1 MFCRRAPDRVLGNA
15 RSAFH
20 TEHRCRKTMTEK
32 TQLLLLKMFT
42 STSKNVQFN
51 IPTVAYS
58 NVHFNIQKR
67 SFQHP
72 NSQLFLILISPTF
85 IVSWFSRPSLHP
97 NASRAAGCKQ
107 RVRTFDPS
115 TRSEIQVENIARIDS
130 ALTLLQN
137 RHDFVI
143 KWSHINA
150 LSNMFL
156 PSCLDTAACA
166 PVWSASSV
174 QRSSVWRLDTQ
185 RFFGDFF

>member
-1 MFCRRAPDRVLGNA
+1 MFI
-15 RSAFH
+15 S
-20 TEHRCRKTMTEK
+20 TS
-32 TQLLLLKMFT
+32 QLFLFKMFT
-42 STSKNVQFN
+42 STSKNVQLN
-51 IPTVAYS
+51 IPTVSYS
-58 NVHFNIQKR
+58 KC
-67 SFQHP
+67 SLQHP
-72 NSQLFLILISPTF
+72 KIFISTSQLFLILISQHF
-85 IVSWFSRPSLHP
+85 IVSWCSRPSLHP

-156 PSCLDTAACA
+156 PSCLPAAACA

-174 QRSSVWRLDTQ
+174 Q
-185 RFFGDFF
+185 